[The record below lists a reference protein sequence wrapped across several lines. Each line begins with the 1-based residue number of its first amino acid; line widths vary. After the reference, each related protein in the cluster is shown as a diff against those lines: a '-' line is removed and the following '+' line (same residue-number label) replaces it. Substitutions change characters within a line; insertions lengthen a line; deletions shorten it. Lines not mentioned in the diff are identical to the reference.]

1 MSLVALLEIL
11 ALNEVKSKARRKS
24 FPLSPMIG
32 AT

>member
-11 ALNEVKSKARRKS
+11 AQNGVKTKARKP